1 ASRTGDRLSVRVRI
15 EEFTRTFAALDTSL
29 YTLDEDV
36 DFLGR
41 VLLTNNVLAAL
52 DEQRRIVAFIAY
64 GDGKSHHSV
73 QMDLRFDIRQES
85 VAWRYRD
92 PADSSSSRKLLRRL
106 PSN

>member
-1 ASRTGDRLSVRVRI
+1 MRVRI

-64 GDGKSHHSV
+64 GDGKHTIPFRWNFRGP
-73 QMDLRFDIRQES
+73 QPGCEKMRT
-85 VAWRYRD
+85 
-92 PADSSSSRKLLRRL
+92 RRL
-106 PSN
+106 AS